1 LQTEQQVSTNSS
13 RIDLF
18 MQTMEKQIKSIADLD
33 FQVKKL
39 HSTKVET
46 EVYSKTQEKTREE
59 LRTLDYGLDDL
70 NNNQTATD
78 NYLEKYQPIE
88 MLNMMI
94 EGLATIM
101 DRKKI
106 ERLEEYKKAK
116 HKMLVEK
123 VTRDNGKP
131 QGFREY
137 LEKSQTM
144 NEGVRVESLD

>member
-1 LQTEQQVSTNSS
+1 MGNNSA

-18 MQTMEKQIKSIADLD
+18 MQTMEKQIKSIAELD
-33 FQVKKL
+33 FQIKKL

-46 EVYSKTQEKTREE
+46 EVYSKTLDKTREE
-59 LRTLDYGLDDL
+59 IKTLDYGLDDL

-101 DRKKI
+101 DRKKV

-123 VTRDNGKP
+123 VTRDDGKP

-137 LEKSQTM
+137 LEKSQTVKD
-144 NEGVRVESLD
+144 GVQVDS

>member
-1 LQTEQQVSTNSS
+1 VGNNSA

-18 MQTMEKQIKSIADLD
+18 MQTMEKQIKSLAELD

-46 EVYSKTQEKTREE
+46 EVYSKTQENTREE
-59 LRTLDYGLDDL
+59 LKTLDFGLGDL

-88 MLNMMI
+88 MLNLMI

-101 DRKKI
+101 DRKKV

-123 VTRDNGKP
+123 ITRDDGKP

-137 LEKSQTM
+137 LERSQTM
-144 NEGVRVESLD
+144 KEGVQVESLD

>member
-1 LQTEQQVSTNSS
+1 MGNNSA

-18 MQTMEKQIKSIADLD
+18 MQTMEKQIKSIAELD
-33 FQVKKL
+33 FQIKKL

-46 EVYSKTQEKTREE
+46 EVYSKTLDKTREE
-59 LRTLDYGLDDL
+59 IKTLDYGLDDL

-101 DRKKI
+101 DRKKVD
-106 ERLEEYKKAK
+106 RLEEYKKAK

-123 VTRDNGKP
+123 VTRDDGKP

-137 LEKSQTM
+137 LEKSQTVKD
-144 NEGVRVESLD
+144 GVQVDS

>member
-1 LQTEQQVSTNSS
+1 L
-13 RIDLF
+13 
-18 MQTMEKQIKSIADLD
+18 
-33 FQVKKL
+33 
-39 HSTKVET
+39 
-46 EVYSKTQEKTREE
+46 
-59 LRTLDYGLDDL
+59 GDL

-88 MLNMMI
+88 MLNLMI

-101 DRKKI
+101 DRKKV

-123 VTRDNGKP
+123 ITRDDGKP

-137 LEKSQTM
+137 LERSQTM
-144 NEGVRVESLD
+144 KEGVQVESLD

>member
-1 LQTEQQVSTNSS
+1 MGNNSA

-18 MQTMEKQIKSIADLD
+18 MQTMEKQIKSIAELD
-33 FQVKKL
+33 FQIKKL

-46 EVYSKTQEKTREE
+46 EVYSKTLDKTREE
-59 LRTLDYGLDDL
+59 IKTLDYGLDDL

-101 DRKKI
+101 DRKKVD
-106 ERLEEYKKAK
+106 RLEEYKKAK

-123 VTRDNGKP
+123 VTRDDGKP

-137 LEKSQTM
+137 LEKSQTVKD
-144 NEGVRVESLD
+144 GVQVES

>member
-1 LQTEQQVSTNSS
+1 MKTEQQVGNNSA

-18 MQTMEKQIKSIADLD
+18 MQTMEKQIKSLAELD

-59 LRTLDYGLDDL
+59 LKILDFGLGDL

-88 MLNMMI
+88 MLNLMI

-101 DRKKI
+101 DRKKV

-123 VTRDNGKP
+123 ITRDDGKP

-137 LEKSQTM
+137 LERSQTM
-144 NEGVRVESLD
+144 KEGVQVESLD

>member
-1 LQTEQQVSTNSS
+1 MGNNSA

-18 MQTMEKQIKSIADLD
+18 MQTMEKQIKSLAELD

-59 LRTLDYGLDDL
+59 LKILDFGLGDL

-88 MLNMMI
+88 MLNLMI

-101 DRKKI
+101 DRKKV

-123 VTRDNGKP
+123 ITRDDGKP

-137 LEKSQTM
+137 LDRSQTM
-144 NEGVRVESLD
+144 KESVQVESLD